1 MMKEHGPPSLV
12 TAAVDRLRR
21 RIRRAL
27 LTERV
32 AQAVA
37 FGVAAAVAGVLLD
50 RVFRFPPL
58 LRAAELMA
66 LLGGGAAWFV
76 LRVWPAWRF
85 CPPLVEVALRLEHG
99 RPGAA
104 GVLAAGVDLAATGD
118 AAGDRAALER
128 QVIQEAAAVAEGVTS
143 RRLDV
148 RPMWRALAGAALA
161 ATAIATASW
170 FVPDLA
176 SIGARRLL
184 LPFADVQWPARTMVE
199 AAMRS
204 AVHPRGSALPLR
216 AMAVRGDASTMRV
229 EAEYRVLGGSS
240 DGWRRILLS
249 PQPDGSFERLV
260 EADGD
265 GVEVVFRTP
274 DMETLPVMVQ
284 LLPPPSVVSAKVDVQ
299 PPEYLVGSVD
309 ARTADL
315 GDGTDQRAML
325 SPPVLEGSSVTL
337 ELRMQGTPPP
347 PVGEDASAWS
357 ASTFHI
363 DGGDGRSVPFEV
375 DIDPEDG
382 SRWTVRWRALGR
394 GVVEV
399 SPVGAEGIRPTDR
412 IAFEIPSIAD
422 AAPAVSIIEPAS
434 DDAVTPSAKP
444 RVVAEARD
452 DFAVTKSWIEV
463 SVARGGQV
471 VRTMD
476 PVPGTTGASARVE
489 MVVDIAGIGA
499 QPGDRVVCVARAVD
513 AFRDATGTRAPVS
526 STPRVFRVIAPTELA
541 EQVRSR
547 LGQMRDAAGRL
558 REEQAGIADSVQR
571 LARQPAPGDEPAA
584 SAPDAGRGDDATS
597 AERGRL
603 AGAEARMAERVAS
616 FERALG
622 ELAERLERNGI
633 EADGL
638 RETVAEAS
646 RTARAAAQ
654 QAQAA
659 ADGLTSPDP
668 ARDRTSLEDAAERA
682 RSAESSLAD
691 LESSL
696 GRDRETAELTRRIDR
711 LAERIADASRQTQ
724 AVGQRSIGRT
734 REQLDDETRAQLDRA
749 AEAQREAAAEAR
761 ALADDLGEQAERLD
775 QDRAAEPGAAEAMR
789 EAAREAEERG
799 LSRQLEQAAERTERN
814 QVQGAQQAQ
823 QQAQQAV
830 EAMQQA
836 MRNQQRARQQE
847 LERRATRVVDALQ
860 ALLGGI
866 ERRMLPVQQLD
877 GSDAD
882 AVEREAAAVL
892 RLARDAGAVAE
903 LAAGGGAPARR
914 VTELVARGAEQLDQS
929 ATALRDQPG
938 RVEDGQRNLDGAR
951 TSVQQAL
958 EAAAAAQ
965 REAERAAENQR
976 RRELRTVYESVLERQ
991 RMARGGTESILPAP
1005 GRPADRRTFVE
1016 SRRVGTE
1023 QALVTSMLQS
1033 IAKRADLA
1041 ESDLFGAANEEM
1053 IEASGLAVGDLTSG
1067 APSRRTVLVQQE
1079 VESTLASLM
1088 EALADPPEPDD
1099 PFAQNPGQGG
1109 QDGAAGGAGGG
1120 AGQADRVPPI
1130 AELRLLRTMAQRVL
1144 DDTAA
1149 AEQLP
1154 PTDREAYLSR
1164 VADRQRRIL
1173 ELGTRWAEAMRA
1185 AAPQAVPTPEAAPAD
1200 GDGGDER

>member
-1 MMKEHGPPSLV
+1 MTDTHGPSTSLT
-12 TAAVDRLRR
+12 TAVERLRR
-21 RIRRAL
+21 QVRRAL
-27 LTERV
+27 LAERV

-37 FGVAAAVAGVLLD
+37 FGVLAALAGVLLD
-50 RVFRFPPL
+50 RVFRFPPM
-58 LRAAELMA
+58 LRAAELLA
-66 LLGGGAAWFV
+66 LLGGGAAWLV

-85 CPPLVEVALRLEHG
+85 SPPLVEVALRAERG
-99 RPGAA
+99 RPDAT
-104 GVLAAGVDLAATGD
+104 GVLAAGVDLATGASTSETAALGRKVIDD
-118 AAGDRAALER
+118 AAAIAEPVTRGRVDTRPMRRAA
-128 QVIQEAAAVAEGVTS
+128 
-143 RRLDV
+143 
-148 RPMWRALAGAALA
+148 AGAVVAGV
-161 ATAIATASW
+161 AIGIACGVA
-170 FVPDLA
+170 PDLA

-184 LPFADVQWPARTMVE
+184 LPFSDVQWPARTMVE
-199 AAMRS
+199 AAMHG
-204 AVHPRGSALPLR
+204 AVHPRGTALPLR
-216 AMAVRGDASTMRV
+216 AIAVRGEASSMRV

-240 DGWRRILLS
+240 GGWRRILLS

-260 EADGD
+260 EADGNA
-265 GVEVVFRTP
+265 VEVVFRTP
-274 DMETLPVMVQ
+274 DMETLPVTVQ
-284 LLPPPSVVSAKVDVQ
+284 LLPPPSVVSATVDVQ
-299 PPEYLVGSVD
+299 PPDYLAGVVD

-315 GDGTDQRAML
+315 GDGSDQRALL
-325 SPPVLEGSSVTL
+325 SPPVLDGSTVTL
-337 ELRMQGTPPP
+337 ELRMQGTVPPP
-347 PVGEDASAWS
+347 SGDALAEWS
-357 ASTFHI
+357 ASTFRI
-363 DGGDGRSVPFEV
+363 DGGDGRAVPFTVNV
-375 DIDPEDG
+375 DPADTE
-382 SRWTVRWRALGR
+382 RWTLQWSAVGR

-399 SPVGAEGIRPTDR
+399 SPVGAEGIRPSDR
-412 IAFEIPSIAD
+412 IAFEVPAIPD
-422 AAPAVSIIEPAS
+422 TPPTVSIVDPAS

-452 DFAVTKSWIEV
+452 DFAVTRSWIEV

-471 VRTMD
+471 VRTFD
-476 PVPGTTGASARVE
+476 PVPGTDGPSARVE
-489 MVVDIAGIGA
+489 TELDIAGMGA
-499 QPGDRVVCVARAVD
+499 QPGDRVVCIARVVD
-513 AFRDATGTRAPVS
+513 AFRDAGGARAPVS
-526 STPRVFRVIAPTELA
+526 STPRVFRVIAPTELI

-547 LGQMRDAAGRL
+547 LGQMRDAASRL
-558 REEQAGIADSVQR
+558 REEQAGIAASAQR
-571 LARQPAPGDEPAA
+571 LAQELDATDRAAPGA
-584 SAPDAGRGDDATS
+584 SDAERPGTT

-616 FERALG
+616 FERSLG
-622 ELAERLERNGI
+622 ELADRLERNGI

-638 RETVAEAS
+638 RETVAEAA
-646 RTARAAAQ
+646 RTARSAAE
-654 QAQAA
+654 QAQGA
-659 ADGLTSPDP
+659 ADRLASPEADTDQE
-668 ARDRTSLEDAAERA
+668 AVEGAVERA
-682 RSAESSLAD
+682 RAAESSLAD
-691 LESSL
+691 LEASL
-696 GRDRETAELTRRIDR
+696 GRDRESAELTRRIDR

-724 AVGQRSIGRT
+724 SAGQRSIGRT
-734 REQLDDETRAQLDRA
+734 REQLDDETRTQLDRA
-749 AEAQREAAAEAR
+749 AEMQREAAAEAR
-761 ALADDLGEQAERLD
+761 ALADDLDEQADRLG
-775 QDRAAEPGAAEAMR
+775 QDGSAEPGAAEAMR

-847 LERRATRVVDALQ
+847 LERRATRLVDALQ

-882 AVEREAAAVL
+882 ATEQEASAVL

-903 LAAGGGAPARR
+903 LAAAGGAPARR

-938 RVEDGQRNLDGAR
+938 RVEDGQRNLEGAR

-965 REAERAAENQR
+965 REAERAAENR
-976 RRELRTVYESVLERQ
+976 RRQELRTVYEAVLERQ
-991 RMARGGTESILPAP
+991 RIARGGTESILPAP
-1005 GRPADRRTFVE
+1005 GRPTDRRTFVE

-1023 QALVTSMLQS
+1023 QALVTSMLQA
-1033 IAKRADLA
+1033 IAKRPDLA

-1053 IEASGLAVGDLTSG
+1053 IEASGLAVADLTSG

-1079 VESTLASLM
+1079 VESTVASLM

-1099 PFAQNPGQGG
+1099 PFAQNPGRAGEEGG
-1109 QDGAAGGAGGG
+1109 PGGAGGG
-1120 AGQADRVPPI
+1120 GGQADRVPPI

-1154 PTDREAYLSR
+1154 ANDREAYLSR

-1173 ELGTRWAEAMRA
+1173 ELGTRWAEAMRE
-1185 AAPQAVPTPEAAPAD
+1185 AAPQAVPAPEAAPA
-1200 GDGGDER
+1200 GGAEGSER